1 MNNPPPSFTGRT
13 RTRKTKLSVKIGDVV
28 AQVMITIGGIATILA
43 VATVCI
49 FLLGVALPLFQ
60 SSSVSQVSSASTQL
74 PAQPLAVG
82 TDEFQTLGWSY
93 FADGT
98 LQVRSLHDG
107 KEVKAFKPFADKV
120 PTASSFSDVTSEA
133 AFGFSDG
140 TVRIASLGFTTSY
153 INPDDAS
160 DPAIKTLKTDQ
171 SIAYQG
177 GVAQL
182 LNSGQVRVQ
191 TFKFEPKE
199 PIPALEGTG
208 IKRLDYLAK
217 SSGLTLLVLGDN
229 GKLVLES
236 ITSKTNLLTD
246 ETTFEK
252 EVREV
257 DYNPGSHGVPL
268 VVATSG
274 LGDNIYV
281 LWPDGTFYRYDTR
294 GTIEKPILTQE
305 LNLLST
311 PGATITQAKFLIGK
325 STLIV
330 GDSTGTLTAWFPVRP
345 KDSKTSDGV
354 EMVMAHRLPG
364 TGAAVTSLANSTR
377 SRLIASGYQD
387 GKVKLHFVT
396 SEKTLVD
403 IQAGQ
408 GNPVTGL
415 AITPKD
421 DGLIILTD
429 SGVSRYNVWIGHP
442 ETTFHSLFLPVWYEG
457 YPKPEKVWQ
466 SVGGT
471 DDFESK
477 FGVWPLVF
485 GTIKATTFSLLF
497 GVPIAILAAIYTSE
511 FLHPKAKAR
520 IKPVVET
527 MASLPSVVLGFLA
540 GIVIAPMMETVV
552 TGMIACILTI
562 PMAFLIGA
570 YFWQLMPYK
579 TGLIL
584 QPYRFGFTFICLPIG
599 LAMGWFLGPWIEQ
612 TLFAGDLK
620 LWLNFKNDPTHSHD
634 TSSPFNSAVGGW
646 AVILFP
652 IIAIFIALAIAR
664 IVNPLL
670 RSRAANWE
678 RQTAALMDIVKFV
691 LGLVATLVLCF
702 LGALLL
708 NALGFDPRGSF
719 VDTYV
724 QKNSLVVGFIMGF
737 AIIPIIY
744 TLSEDALASVP
755 DHLRS
760 ASLGAGAT
768 PWQTTVRIVLPTA
781 MSGIFSAVMIGVGRA
796 VGETMIV
803 LMAAGN
809 TPVMD
814 WNIFS
819 GFRTL
824 SANIATEMSEAVRNS
839 THYRVLFLSALVL
852 FAMTFVLNTIA
863 EIIRQ
868 RFRKRA
874 YQL

>member
-1 MNNPPPSFTGRT
+1 MNTPPPSFTGRT
-13 RTRKTKLSVKIGDVV
+13 RTRKTKLSVKIGDAV
-28 AQVMITIGGIATILA
+28 ARFMITVGGVATILA
-43 VATVCI
+43 VALVCI
-49 FLLGVALPLFQ
+49 FLLSVALPLFR
-60 SSSVSQVSSASTQL
+60 SSSVSQASSASTNL

-82 TDEFQTLGWSY
+82 ADEFQTLGWSY

-98 LQVRSLHDG
+98 LQIRSLHDG
-107 KEVKAFKPFADKV
+107 KEVKAYKPFQDKI
-120 PTASSFSDVTSEA
+120 PTASSFSDISSEA

-140 TVRIASLGFTTSY
+140 TVRIAYLGFTTQF
-153 INPDDAS
+153 INPENSS
-160 DPAIKTLKTDQ
+160 DTLIKSLKPGQ
-171 SIAYQG
+171 NIAYQN

-182 LNSGQVRVQ
+182 LDSGQVRVQ
-191 TFKFEPKE
+191 TFKFEAKD

-208 IKRLDYLAK
+208 VKRLDYLAG
-217 SSGLTLLVLGDN
+217 SSSVTLLVLGDN
-229 GKLVLES
+229 GKLVLEA
-236 ITSKTNLLTD
+236 ITSRTNLLTE
-246 ETTFEK
+246 ETTYEK
-252 EVREV
+252 ESREI
-257 DYNPGSHGVPL
+257 DYNPENHGVPL
-268 VVATSG
+268 VVAASG
-274 LGDNIYV
+274 RGDNVYV

-294 GTIEKPILTQE
+294 GTVEKPVLTQQ
-305 LNLLST
+305 LNLLDT
-311 PGATITQAKFLIGK
+311 PGAKITQAKFLIGK

-345 KDSKTSDGV
+345 DGSKTTDGV
-354 EMVMAHRLPG
+354 EMVMAHRFPG
-364 TGAAVTSLANSTR
+364 NGSAVTSLASSVR
-377 SRLIASGYQD
+377 SRLIASGYAD
-387 GKVKLHFVT
+387 GTVKLHFVT
-396 SEKTLVD
+396 SEKNIVD

-408 GNPVTGL
+408 GHPVTGL

-421 DGLIILTD
+421 DGLIVLTD

-442 ETTFHSLFLPVWYEG
+442 ETTVHSLFLPVWYEG
-457 YPKPEKVWQ
+457 YPTPEKVWQ

-485 GTIKATTFSLLF
+485 GTIKATTYSLIF

-511 FLHPKAKAR
+511 FLHPKTKAR

-570 YFWQLMPYK
+570 YIWQLLPYK

-584 QPYRFGFTFICLPIG
+584 QPYRFGFTFLCLPIG
-599 LAMGWFLGPWIEQ
+599 LAMGWFLGPWIEHA
-612 TLFAGDLK
+612 LFAGDLK
-620 LWLNFKNDPTHSHD
+620 LWLNFKNDKSHALD
-634 TSSPFNSAVGGW
+634 TTSPFNSSVGGW

-652 IIAIFIALAIAR
+652 IFAILIALGIAR

-670 RSRAANWE
+670 RAHAATWE
-678 RQTAALMDIVKFV
+678 RHTAALMDIVKFV
-691 LGLVATLVLCF
+691 LGLVATLALCF
-702 LGALLL
+702 LGAL
-708 NALGFDPRGSF
+708 AVDAMGFDPRGSF

-781 MSGIFSAVMIGVGRA
+781 MSGLFSAVMIGVGRA

-809 TPVMD
+809 TAIMD

-863 EIIRQ
+863 EVIRQ

-874 YQL
+874 FQL